1 MLCDF
6 VADPAERERENLLNR
21 WHNTVATY
29 FSESSSPSG
38 HGLMSKSLPKVQ
50 ECTKYEDVFMSN
62 GKIFALF
69 YESFMSRLGPSRAT
83 SFLCAGAV
91 GFVFFMSR
99 AGKLYE

>member
-29 FSESSSPSG
+29 FSEFSESSSPSG

-91 GFVFFMSR
+91 GFLFSYESR
-99 AGKLYE
+99 G